1 MRPFSASKET
11 KPAMSDTAVSPKK
24 KATRAGNYFI
34 SNYPPFSF
42 WSEEAGSKVVEA
54 FEQEP
59 EPGTPLGLYH
69 HIPFCRKRCHFCYF
83 RVYTDKNADE
93 IRDYLDCTM
102 RELRMLADKPLLEG
116 RKPHFIYFGGGTPS
130 YLSAK
135 QLTDLTDRMKAILPW
150 DEAEEVAFEC
160 EPGTLNPG
168 KLAAIKEIGVT
179 RVSLGIENFDDRI
192 LEINGRAHRSKEVW
206 RAYERARAEEFE
218 QINIDL
224 IAGMLE
230 ETEENWQKNIEQV
243 LELSPDSITIYQMEI
258 PYNTTIYKDMKS
270 SGALVAP
277 VADWET
283 KRRWVKEAFAELEAH
298 GYTISSGYTAVK
310 DPAKTKFIYRDAL
323 WGGADL
329 GGLGV
334 ASFSHVKGVHYQNLT
349 EIDDYTGAVDGGRMP
364 IKRAFQTNEEERM
377 IREFIL
383 QMKLGHVE
391 AGYFEEKFGV
401 SILERFASQLAELT
415 EEGLLEV
422 GEGAIALNR
431 DGLLCVDNLL
441 HDFFLEHHKTDRIV

>member
-1 MRPFSASKET
+1 
-11 KPAMSDTAVSPKK
+11 MSDTAHPPKK
-24 KATRAGNYFI
+24 KATQAGNYFI

-42 WSEEAGSKVVEA
+42 WSEEQGAEVLKT
-54 FEQEP
+54 FESPPAP
-59 EPGTPLGLYH
+59 ETPLGLYH

-83 RVYTDKNADE
+83 RVYTDKNAQE
-93 IRDYLDCTM
+93 IRDYLEHTM
-102 RELRMLADKPLLEG
+102 RELERLAAKPLLKG

-130 YLSAK
+130 YLSAS
-135 QLTDLTDRMKAILPW
+135 QLTELTDRMKAILPW

-168 KLAAIKEIGVT
+168 KLSAIKEIGVT
-179 RVSLGIENFDDRI
+179 RLSLGIENFDDRV

-206 RAYERARAEEFE
+206 SAYERAQAEEFE

-258 PYNTTIYKDMKS
+258 PYNTTIYKDMKE
-270 SGALVAP
+270 SGALIAP

-283 KRRWVKEAFAELEAH
+283 KRRWVKEAFAELEAN

-310 DPAKTKFIYRDAL
+310 NPDKTKFIYRDAL

-329 GGLGV
+329 VGLGV
-334 ASFSHVKGVHYQNLT
+334 ASFSHVQGVHYQNLT
-349 EIDDYTGAVDGGRMP
+349 EIDDYTKVVEAGEMP
-364 IKRAFQTNEEERM
+364 VKRAFRTSEEERM

-383 QMKLGHVE
+383 QMKLGHVDS
-391 AGYFEEKFGV
+391 AYFGEKFGV
-401 SILERFASQLAELT
+401 NILERFVVQLEELR

-422 GEGAIALNR
+422 AEGSIILHR